1 MKILNRYQKSVE
13 SSSKLIQIMLVNSKQ
28 QSRLP
33 MEVFKQINVYI
44 KDEEGDSDE
53 IEQDFE
59 LELPEDN
66 PAFASFDF
74 GEIGKGEAA
83 IEVKCFASETG
94 FYFCEKI
101 PISLKNV
108 SASKSAKG
116 EGDAF
121 TSIFF

>member
-33 MEVFKQINVYI
+33 VEVFKQIYVYI
-44 KDEEGDSDE
+44 KDEDSDDE

-59 LELPEDN
+59 LDLPEDN
-66 PAFASFDF
+66 PVLASFDF
-74 GEIGKGEAA
+74 GEVGSGEAV